1 MTPMVEQHQNGDLLD
16 NRADVWALSVL
27 LHEMLTGE
35 LVVKF
40 VQFVAHTSAAGR
52 ETRPLP

>member
-1 MTPMVEQHQNGDLLD
+1 MTPMVEQYQNGDLLD

>member
-40 VQFVAHTSAAGR
+40 VQFVANRSAAGR